1 MRRGDQ
7 RPGKSDSHLSHKGL
21 SDGSQGE
28 VNNEESMKKHVSITV
43 HGNLIKS
50 GFRFSAIDKAL
61 EWNLTGLIKNY
72 ENNSVQIEVEG
83 DIDDLQ
89 KFLKWC
95 HIGTGDP
102 KPEKIDYTSSEE
114 LQNYETFTAEY

>member
-1 MRRGDQ
+1 
-7 RPGKSDSHLSHKGL
+7 
-21 SDGSQGE
+21 
-28 VNNEESMKKHVSITV
+28 MKKHVSITI
-43 HGNLIKS
+43 HGPLTKS

-72 ENNSVQIEVEG
+72 EGNSVTVEVEG
-83 DIDDLQ
+83 EVDDLQ

-95 HIGTGDP
+95 HVGTGDT
-102 KPEKIDYTSSEE
+102 KIDKVDYTSSEE